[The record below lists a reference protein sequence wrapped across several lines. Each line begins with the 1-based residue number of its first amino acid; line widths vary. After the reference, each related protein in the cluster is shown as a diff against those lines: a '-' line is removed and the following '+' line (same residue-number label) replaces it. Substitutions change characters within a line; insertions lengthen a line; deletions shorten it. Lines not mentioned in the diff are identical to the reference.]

1 MDSMKKIDT
10 DLLGDKA
17 ENYLD
22 IKCNDVGLRT
32 IVPKPDIEGVDRKI
46 VWVRPGKMVLAAGDS
61 YDTIKPSRTA
71 NIQVKGT
78 QNNEGVVKVKLSAA
92 KQLVDISG
100 PAFILIVRFD
110 KEDKATL
117 AFLHVTG
124 DVTKRILKS
133 LRKCHAKKR
142 MPHKT
147 DITFRMSKGDIIKE
161 SEIKTYLENQIGDDM
176 GAYAKSKIGFREACG
191 YEIGRYSMDI
201 ILKADNRASMIDGLM
216 GRTSLEIVKAEH
228 FETRF
233 DITLPS
239 KSPFDGNDL
248 RINLSPM
255 TVGDW
260 IVNVKGNHTVTLTG
274 SVATN
279 FVPGMPTD
287 IIETQWTSGLCK
299 LVISDGKFDVSLD
312 VDAILNQPHLPRI
325 IIQNI
330 LFMQTIFDGAT
341 INIQT
346 ENGKTLFTLPPLEII
361 NPTNTFRVEYWLSL
375 AKSVEYIWEKAGM
388 EEYPV
393 TLSELEA
400 DDINSTSILL
410 DPTCIY
416 QAKSGH
422 VKITRGFDEM
432 DEAIKDANS
441 IGYAISM
448 MIGEKRVGI
457 CSIFE
462 ASVTTENDSF
472 VLKTNKLSKSNVRL
486 LRTNKEESDFELFF
500 EDQRTIF
507 TPSVWLKSFTKE

>member
-1 MDSMKKIDT
+1 
-10 DLLGDKA
+10 
-17 ENYLD
+17 
-22 IKCNDVGLRT
+22 
-32 IVPKPDIEGVDRKI
+32 
-46 VWVRPGKMVLAAGDS
+46 
-61 YDTIKPSRTA
+61 
-71 NIQVKGT
+71 
-78 QNNEGVVKVKLSAA
+78 
-92 KQLVDISG
+92 
-100 PAFILIVRFD
+100 
-110 KEDKATL
+110 
-117 AFLHVTG
+117 
-124 DVTKRILKS
+124 
-133 LRKCHAKKR
+133 
-142 MPHKT
+142 
-147 DITFRMSKGDIIKE
+147 
-161 SEIKTYLENQIGDDM
+161 
-176 GAYAKSKIGFREACG
+176 
-191 YEIGRYSMDI
+191 
-201 ILKADNRASMIDGLM
+201 
-216 GRTSLEIVKAEH
+216 
-228 FETRF
+228 
-233 DITLPS
+233 
-239 KSPFDGNDL
+239 
-248 RINLSPM
+248 M